1 MQTGLR
7 TVPLVTS
14 ERRAIRLTRAQ
25 RSVSMFG
32 AQAPEHG
39 EGHDAPVKLAQAQHM
54 RLPLP
59 LVTHLHLSDN
69 PLLHL
74 VRTSPRLKPMPF
86 LVVVSF
92 DEGQSGEF
100 GLHGAGQI
108 SGISG

>member
-74 VRTSPRLKPMPF
+74 VRTSPSLQP
-86 LVVVSF
+86 VSLPRIVGL
-92 DEGQSGEF
+92 DVGQSREF
-100 GLHGAGQI
+100 RLHR
-108 SGISG
+108 SD

>member
-25 RSVSMFG
+25 RLVSMFG

-59 LVTHLHLSDN
+59 LVAYNNLLNGCLSSFF
-69 PLLHL
+69 PGSHGREPAHAKALSQTCW
-74 VRTSPRLKPMPF
+74 VRLRSGPDT
-86 LVVVSF
+86 
-92 DEGQSGEF
+92 QS
-100 GLHGAGQI
+100 
-108 SGISG
+108 S